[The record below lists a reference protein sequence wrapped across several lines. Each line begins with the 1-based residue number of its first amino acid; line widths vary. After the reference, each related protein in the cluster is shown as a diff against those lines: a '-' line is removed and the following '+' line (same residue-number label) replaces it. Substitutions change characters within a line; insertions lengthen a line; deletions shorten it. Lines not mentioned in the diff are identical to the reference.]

1 MVSSLEEF
9 LEARETLF
17 SCRDELTQEGIP
29 HIQRPRVG
37 IMIEIPS
44 VVDLIDDFA
53 READFFSI
61 GTNDLIQYTLAV
73 DRTNEKVAN
82 LYVAHHPSVLRA
94 IKRVVDAA
102 RHGRTEVSVCGEMAN
117 DGKYLP
123 FFLGI
128 GVRILSLDP
137 LYLPRVQR
145 AIARIHLEDAA
156 RLAQEVLAQTRV
168 EPIGRS
174 LEEYRKTSLAGV
186 GQAIAS

>member
-1 MVSSLEEF
+1 
-9 LEARETLF
+9 
-17 SCRDELTQEGIP
+17 
-29 HIQRPRVG
+29 
-37 IMIEIPS
+37 

-82 LYVAHHPSVLRA
+82 LYVAHHPSVLR
-94 IKRVVDAA
+94 IIRRVMDAA

-117 DGKYLP
+117 DEKYLP

-137 LYLPRVQR
+137 LYIPRVQR
-145 AIARIHLEDAA
+145 AIARIHLEDAT

-168 EPIGRS
+168 DAIGRI
-174 LEEYRKTSLAGV
+174 LEEYQRASLDGV
-186 GQAIAS
+186 GRAIAS